1 MKFRRE
7 VRDDA
12 LISTM
17 LVKRVI
23 RLKAY
28 YMNANLIASARVSWY
43 ELEIWYSPQNYL
55 IINLRDLDKQVV
67 YYISIIYAM
76 TINICKFSLL
86 QETSRQ
92 K

>member
-1 MKFRRE
+1 MIFFTLPTASPLSLVRLTSPIKIAKDINQTFSYFKKALCFFMKFRRE

-28 YMNANLIASARVSWY
+28 YMNANLIAGARVS
-43 ELEIWYSPQNYL
+43 
-55 IINLRDLDKQVV
+55 
-67 YYISIIYAM
+67 
-76 TINICKFSLL
+76 
-86 QETSRQ
+86 
-92 K
+92 